1 MIRRGMK
8 IYFRDPIGVLTSMLT
23 VIIIIVLYAVFLG
36 NNLTK
41 AIEADTAGIEK
52 IDLFVKAWVLVG
64 IITVMPVTLSMGIFS
79 IKIDDDLTGTTKAL
93 MVAPI
98 SRFKIVLSYLMT
110 ALIITIS
117 FTILAFIIGY
127 FYLAQLGLKIVSWEV
142 VVPILGVIVV
152 NAFCSIAMMFFVI
165 SFIKS
170 RTSYSSISAI
180 VGTLV
185 GFLAGIYL
193 PIGQLP
199 GIVQTVMKF
208 FPMTYSA
215 ALLRNNILDSSFKTI
230 FADAPSSMVDSLKE
244 NLGVN
249 LFIGNQLVTSRL
261 AFFILISMGC
271 LFLLLTVLRKK
282 KSS

>member
-41 AIEADTAGIEK
+41 AIEADTVGIEK
-52 IDLFVKAWVLVG
+52 IDLFVKAWVLAG

-79 IKIDDDLTGTTKAL
+79 IKIDDDLTGTTKGL

-127 FYLAQLGLKIVSWEV
+127 FYLAQLGLKIVSWEM

-199 GIVQTVMKF
+199 ATVQTVMKF

-230 FADAPSSMVDSLKE
+230 FADAPSNMVDSLKE

-261 AFFILISMGC
+261 AFFILISTGC

>member
-52 IDLFVKAWVLVG
+52 IDLFVKAWVLAG

-79 IKIDDDLTGTTKAL
+79 IKIDDDLTGTTKGL

-215 ALLRNNILDSSFKTI
+215 GLLRNNILDSSFKTI

-261 AFFILISMGC
+261 AFFILISTGC